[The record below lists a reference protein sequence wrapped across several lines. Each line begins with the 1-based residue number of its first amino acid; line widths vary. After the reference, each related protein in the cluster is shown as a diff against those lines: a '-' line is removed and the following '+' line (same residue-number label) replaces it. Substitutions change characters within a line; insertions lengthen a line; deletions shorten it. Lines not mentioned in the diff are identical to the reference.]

1 MNTYIIHR
9 SNTKDTVTIE
19 DCFVK
24 TEGDYTIFYRDVG
37 ILRETLAIFTKSSY
51 EYLYLLETQKPKGEV

>member
-1 MNTYIIHR
+1 MNTYIIYR

-51 EYLYLLETQKPKGEV
+51 DFLLKIQKPKGEV